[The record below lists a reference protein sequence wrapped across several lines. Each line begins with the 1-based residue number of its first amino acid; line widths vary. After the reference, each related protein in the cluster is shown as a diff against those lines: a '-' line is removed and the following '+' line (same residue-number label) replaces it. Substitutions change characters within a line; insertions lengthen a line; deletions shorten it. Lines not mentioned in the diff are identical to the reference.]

1 MFDDF
6 FDNIFT
12 GIANVLFFISNAAIA
27 ISIITFIFMV
37 IYFVLYSYTGLFS
50 HSHNKYISNIKK
62 LVWFIVGSLAIYIV
76 LLLIGHAV
84 MPNAYA

>member
-6 FDNIFT
+6 FVNIFI

-37 IYFVLYSYTGLFS
+37 IYFVLYSYTELFS
-50 HSHNKYISNIKK
+50 HSHYKYISNIKK
-62 LVWFIVGSLAIYIV
+62 FAWVVIGSLVIS
-76 LLLIGHAV
+76 LLLLLAGHAV
-84 MPNAYA
+84 LPNAYA